1 MFSGGRRNVPSAG
14 LKLAHNRASSWQA
27 VAAVAASGPM
37 PVYSKAPRGLRYALV
52 HALSAGTCTSARWR
66 RWPLKTLLARSLARA
81 RAFSLSLSL
90 SLSLARSL
98 ALALFLCLPLPALS
112 RAVRAHSPTGGGPRP
127 SPIDA
132 SASALPL
139 SLSLSISSVGIPPSW
154 NVSHTF
160 SVSARSRVSSSRD

>member
-1 MFSGGRRNVPSAG
+1 MRDVPSPGLGFGVKGLFSGGRRNVPSSG

-66 RWPLKTLLARSLARA
+66 HWPLKTLLARSLARA

-90 SLSLARSL
+90 SR
-98 ALALFLCLPLPALS
+98 
-112 RAVRAHSPTGGGPRP
+112 
-127 SPIDA
+127 
-132 SASALPL
+132 
-139 SLSLSISSVGIPPSW
+139 SLSLS
-154 NVSHTF
+154 F
-160 SVSARSRVSSSRD
+160 SVSLSPPCLGLCAHTPPLAADRGHRRLTRAHPPCRCRSP